1 MPSLIHSLTLDEIGT
16 LCADLGQPAYR
27 AGQIWRWLY
36 VSRATD
42 WETMGNLPASLRDE
56 LARRFRLDSAVALDV
71 QGKEGATRKILAG
84 LQDGE
89 CVEEVLLTAGS
100 RNTVCV
106 SSQAGCR
113 FRCAFCASGQA
124 GFRRN
129 LESGEMVGQVL
140 LAAQTWGQRPGN
152 VVFMGIGEPF
162 DNYDAV
168 LSAIRIINHK
178 DGIGVGARRIT
189 ISTCGLIPGIRRLAG
204 EGLQVELSVSLHA
217 PSTELRSKLIPLNDR
232 YPLAALLQ
240 ACRDYAGTTGRIATF
255 EYILIKGVND
265 TSSHAETLRHLLK
278 PLPCR
283 VNLIPLSNVA
293 EYPGEPSPLQT
304 AHMFINKLH
313 ESGINA
319 TLRDSRGASLRA
331 ACGQLRYAPR
341 PARSSS

>member
-1 MPSLIHSLTLDEIGT
+1 
-16 LCADLGQPAYR
+16 
-27 AGQIWRWLY
+27 
-36 VSRATD
+36 
-42 WETMGNLPASLRDE
+42 MGNLPASLRDE
-56 LARRFRLDSAVALDV
+56 LAQRFRLDSAVALDV
-71 QGKEGATRKILAG
+71 QGREGATRKILVG

-89 CVEEVLLTAGS
+89 RVEEVLLTAGS

-124 GFRRN
+124 GFLRN
-129 LESGEMVGQVL
+129 LECGEMVGQVL
-140 LAAQTWGQRPGN
+140 LAAQTWGQRPDN

-178 DGIGVGARRIT
+178 EGVRIGARRIT

-204 EGLQVELSVSLHA
+204 EGLQVKLSVSLHA
-217 PSTELRSKLIPLNDR
+217 PTTELRSQLMPINKR
-232 YPLAALLQ
+232 YPLAALLE
-240 ACRDYAGTTGRIATF
+240 ACRDYADATGRIVTF
-255 EYILIKGVND
+255 EYALIKGVND
-265 TSSHAETLRHLLK
+265 TSSHAETLRNLLK

-293 EYPGEPSPLQT
+293 GYSGEPASPQA
-304 AHMFINKLH
+304 AHMFISKLD

-319 TLRDSRGASLRA
+319 TLRESRGSSLQA
-331 ACGQLRYAPR
+331 ACGQLRYR
-341 PARSSS
+341 GQTLKSN